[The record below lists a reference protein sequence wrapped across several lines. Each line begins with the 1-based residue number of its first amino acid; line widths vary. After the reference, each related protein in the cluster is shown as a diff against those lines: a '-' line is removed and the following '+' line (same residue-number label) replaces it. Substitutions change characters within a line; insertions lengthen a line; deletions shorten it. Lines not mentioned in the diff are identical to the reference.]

1 MVTAWNLFGMKSVTF
16 LISKVLEPQ
25 IDETQKT
32 KLIINLWMLEI
43 NLKILTIIFITVLS
57 ETLSKIQ
64 CNYVFWIIITLILAL
79 EHTKVCFYFLI
90 NLLNP

>member
-32 KLIINLWMLEI
+32 KL
-43 NLKILTIIFITVLS
+43 S
-57 ETLSKIQ
+57 EKKTAALQ
-64 CNYVFWIIITLILAL
+64 NYA
-79 EHTKVCFYFLI
+79 C
-90 NLLNP
+90 